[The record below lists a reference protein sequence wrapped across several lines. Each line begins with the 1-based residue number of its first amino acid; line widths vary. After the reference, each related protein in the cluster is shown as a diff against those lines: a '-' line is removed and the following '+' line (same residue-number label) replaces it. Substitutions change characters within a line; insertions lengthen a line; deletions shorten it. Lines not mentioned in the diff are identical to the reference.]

1 MFGSIHSMTP
11 LETRKRLLVAESDL
25 LRVQLSED
33 GERLKSAWDRSAV
46 RARFWGG
53 LVASLAVLMT
63 GLSALRQNT
72 SGDASKHASWGGRF
86 LQGASL
92 ISTLWLS
99 WKRARGGSS

>member
-33 GERLKSAWDRSAV
+33 GERLKSAWDRSGV
-46 RARFWGG
+46 RARFWSG

-92 ISTLWLS
+92 VSTLWLS
-99 WKRARGGSS
+99 WKRARGGSP